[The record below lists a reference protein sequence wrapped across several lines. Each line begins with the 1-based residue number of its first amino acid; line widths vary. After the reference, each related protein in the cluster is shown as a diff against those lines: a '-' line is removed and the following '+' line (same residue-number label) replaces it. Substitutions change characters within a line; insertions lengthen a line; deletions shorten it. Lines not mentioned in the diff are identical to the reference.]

1 MDAVDFSPC
10 CAFVALHLMS
20 RSSVPEL
27 AGCGGMVLLG
37 SAQLLGLIIE
47 RAQRR
52 RDGLEEKLRRAESEV
67 REMRLQRTE
76 DAKANDRVVGIFASH
91 EQSWIA
97 DRKRLKHQIHALV
110 NELQCL
116 KARSEEAATRLNKRA
131 VEAECATRLKEEAFA
146 EEERRR
152 GELEE
157 KLRVSEE
164 LREKASSALADL
176 VSSQR
181 DLQAEIGCA
190 LRQAEEARQ
199 ELAEVLDKKEE
210 AISLAEKLSEEIAKV
225 EKDMEQKD
233 KILSA
238 MLRKSKLDSADKEV
252 LQKEVRI
259 AKAKKK
265 QAELETD
272 RWRNKWE
279 SRHKKGPKSS
289 LPDVGSSEQSSSS
302 NGYGYNTRTLL
313 LEYLGQ
319 EWQNEHNSSESK
331 EENVVA
337 AVKCL
342 DHYLSSNSRQD
353 LVTADIE
360 HLQNWVRLEVEKQTS
375 ILEQRHYEEV
385 EAFVEQMRVKDEKLA
400 AIRWRIV
407 SMEVQSK
414 WLHSRIEALDGNLSQ
429 SRADNLKLQ
438 ARLLDRE
445 EEIKSLKERFGVSV
459 HQKNSNSGYSSD
471 SWSEMRLREKK
482 STEKDR
488 DRKNYRDRTVHDI
501 VTISSVDSAAAASH
515 RLRINEISSEG
526 AESLESSSGEQEKS
540 ITLVT
545 LYPSEIVE
553 EDKEVTVDSGH
564 SRMQKSSHKEV
575 LCATKSATVP
585 KPLMKKDSSGKMDIQ
600 ALGVAFKIK
609 RLKQQLLV
617 LEKLAGMDH
626 NVVNDSDGSDDNK
639 QQQPPKGFV
648 LVVSLLNKQ
657 VKRFQS
663 LEEKTDDL
671 CRRMSANSGSSSH
684 RDLPNGKTTEQ
695 RKILHGFLEET
706 FQLQRYMVATGQK
719 LMDIQSK
726 ISRSFG
732 SIRGLEE
739 SAGFNIEQ
747 FADVVRSLFREIQR
761 GLELRIA
768 RMIGDVEG
776 TLACNGILHM

>member
-1 MDAVDFSPC
+1 
-10 CAFVALHLMS
+10 
-20 RSSVPEL
+20 
-27 AGCGGMVLLG
+27 
-37 SAQLLGLIIE
+37 
-47 RAQRR
+47 
-52 RDGLEEKLRRAESEV
+52 
-67 REMRLQRTE
+67 MRLQRME

-91 EQSWIA
+91 EQSWIS
-97 DRKRLKHQIHALV
+97 DRRRLKHQIHALV

-116 KARSEEAATRLNKRA
+116 KARNEEAVTRLNKRA

-146 EEERRR
+146 VEERRR
-152 GELEE
+152 EELEE
-157 KLRVSEE
+157 KLHVSEE

-199 ELAEVLDKKEE
+199 ELAEVRDKKEE
-210 AISLAEKLSEEIAKV
+210 AISLAERLSEEIAKV

-272 RWRNKWE
+272 RWRKKWE

-289 LPDVGSSEQSSSS
+289 LPDVGNSEQSSSD
-302 NGYGYNTRTLL
+302 GYGYNTRTLL

-342 DHYLSSNSRQD
+342 DHYLSTNSRQD

-375 ILEQRHYEEV
+375 ILEQRHYKEV
-385 EAFVEQMRVKDEKLA
+385 EAFIEQMRVKDEKLA

-414 WLHSRIEALDGNLSQ
+414 RLHSRIEALDGNLSQ
-429 SRADNLKLQ
+429 ARADNLKLE
-438 ARLLDRE
+438 ALLLDRE
-445 EEIKSLKERFGVSV
+445 EEINSLKEQFGVSV
-459 HQKNSNSGYSSD
+459 HHKNSKSNSNHSSD
-471 SWSEMRLREKK
+471 PWSEMRLREKK
-482 STEKDR
+482 SSMEKDR
-488 DRKNYRDRTVHDI
+488 NRKNYRDRTVHDI
-501 VTISSVDSAAAASH
+501 VTISSVDSAAAAAAAASH
-515 RLRINEISSEG
+515 RLRINEISSEE
-526 AESLESSSGEQEKS
+526 AESLESSSGEQEKN

-545 LYPSEIVE
+545 LHPSEIVEE

-564 SRMQKSSHKEV
+564 SLMQKSSHEEV
-575 LCATKSATVP
+575 FGATKSATVP
-585 KPLMKKDSSGKMDIQ
+585 KPFVKKDSSGKMDIQ

-617 LEKLAGMDH
+617 LEKLAGLDH
-626 NVVNDSDGSDDNK
+626 NVVNDSDGSGYNK
-639 QQQPPKGFV
+639 QQQPNGFV
-648 LVVSLLNKQ
+648 LVMSLLNKQ

-663 LEEKTDDL
+663 LEDRTDDL
-671 CRRMSANSGSSSH
+671 CRRMSVNSGSNIH
-684 RDLPNGKTTEQ
+684 RDLPNGKTKEQ

-726 ISRSFG
+726 ISHSFG

-747 FADVVRSLFREIQR
+747 FADVIRSLFREIQR

-768 RMIGDVEG
+768 RIIGDVEG